1 LIDELQWFALFEVKV
16 FGFCLRLGWL
26 SFERCNSGGN
36 IFGIHADGYGRLRF
50 EWWQFVLHLFS
61 VFGPNLDEGVNRA
74 DCHVEADTLVKNA
87 NDVAIGATFAPQ
99 LADQFAVSFEFGA
112 RRFLRNRFQQ
122 GKKCSGP

>member
-1 LIDELQWFALFEVKV
+1 M
-16 FGFCLRLGWL
+16 FG
-26 SFERCNSGGN
+26 
-36 IFGIHADGYGRLRF
+36 A
-50 EWWQFVLHLFS
+50 
-61 VFGPNLDEGVNRA
+61 NLDEGVNRA